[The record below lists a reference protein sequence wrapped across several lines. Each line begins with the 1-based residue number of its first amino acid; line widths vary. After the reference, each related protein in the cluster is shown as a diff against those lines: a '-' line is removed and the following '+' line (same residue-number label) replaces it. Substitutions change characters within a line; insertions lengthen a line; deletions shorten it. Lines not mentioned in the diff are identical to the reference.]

1 MRVLH
6 FMKLVKT
13 LLMALELFFLQ
24 LLLQVMLLLKLPFC
38 FWILVAHGFREWVDS
53 LKNLAHPGHFAS
65 EGIPQPLVAFSSAL
79 TYLPG
84 FLLNFFKHGLQQNS
98 KVWPS

>member
-1 MRVLH
+1 
-6 FMKLVKT
+6 
-13 LLMALELFFLQ
+13 
-24 LLLQVMLLLKLPFC
+24 MLLLKLPFC

-53 LKNLAHPGHFAS
+53 LENLAHPSQFAS
-65 EGIPQPLVAFSSAL
+65 GGMGQPLVAFSSAF

-84 FLLNFFKHGLQQNS
+84 FFSNFFKHGLQQNS